1 MPVGLYEEIAYLFK
15 HNHNIIIDV
24 VDIRINS
31 YIIPGT
37 MFYQISKL
45 VTF

>member
-15 HNHNIIIDV
+15 YNHNIIIDI

-31 YIIPGT
+31 YIILGT
-37 MFYQISKL
+37 KFYQISKL